1 MAPDPRPPAVA
12 VGADVGGT
20 FTDVVVAAGAGPLR
34 RAKILSTPP
43 DFERAVIRGLEQ
55 LLDESGRTAA
65 EVTDVVHATT
75 AATNAILELAGARTA
90 LLTTK
95 GFRDVLELGRVRRPS
110 LFDVTWR
117 KPPPLAPRRLRLELD
132 ERVAADGT
140 VLQTLAA
147 EEMVAAARRLRDLA
161 VESVAIC
168 FLNSFANPA
177 HERLAEEI
185 LLRECPGV
193 AVSASY
199 AVLPEIREYERA
211 STTTV
216 NAYVRPLVGRYVGAL
231 RDRLRELGV
240 GATLRIMQSNGGLL
254 PADAAAERP
263 VFMVESGP
271 AAGVTAAVFAAARLG
286 EPNVL
291 AFDMGGTT
299 AKATLIEDGAPFEAV
314 DYEVGGEMTTNRLL
328 RGGGYSVRTPSVDIA
343 EVGAGGGSVFWLDRG
358 GAPRVG
364 PRSAGAVPGPA
375 CYGLGGERCTV
386 TDANV
391 VLGYVNPQE
400 IAGGSQRIDAELAAA
415 AVREQAAAPLGAGL
429 LEAAFGVHAL
439 ANASMGRALRSV
451 SLERGR
457 DPREFTLMA
466 FGGAGP
472 IHAAALARTFR
483 IGRVIVPRS
492 PGLFS
497 ALGLLA
503 ADVRRDFVSSV
514 RRRRAA
520 VEEVAAMLDGLAVE
534 AEEALAGDGGHPTG
548 ARVERFL
555 DLRYEGQSFEL
566 TIPLAAGPLTA
577 DAFRAARRRFD
588 EEHERTYGHRVP
600 DQEVEVVNVRL
611 RATAA
616 DAGRVEALLRSLE
629 GEEGE
634 GGRGVAHREAH
645 FGPDN
650 GSARAPVVGRWAVG
664 PDPAPGPLLVEEM
677 DSTTVVPPDWT
688 VRRDGHGNL
697 VLERE
702 AGA

>member
-1 MAPDPRPPAVA
+1 M
-12 VGADVGGT
+12 GGT
-20 FTDVVVAAGAGPLR
+20 FTDVLVAGGDGPLR

-43 DFERAVIRGLEQ
+43 DFEQAVLRGLEDI
-55 LLDESGRTAA
+55 LHSTGEAA
-65 EVTDVVHATT
+65 GDVTDVVHATT

-95 GFRDVLELGRVRRPS
+95 GFRDVLEIGRVRRPS
-110 LFDVTWR
+110 LFDVAWR

-140 VLQTLAA
+140 VLKPLDA
-147 EEMVAAARRLRDLA
+147 EEVVAAARRLRELE

-168 FLNSFANPA
+168 LINSFANPA

-185 LLRECPGV
+185 LLRECPGLV
-193 AVSASY
+193 VSPSY
-199 AVLPEIREYERA
+199 VVLPEIREYERT

-240 GATLRIMQSNGGLL
+240 TATLRIMQSSGGLL
-254 PADAAAERP
+254 SADAAVERP

-271 AAGVTAAVFAAARLG
+271 AAGVTAAVFTAARLG
-286 EPNVL
+286 ESNVL
-291 AFDMGGTT
+291 SFDMGGTT

-343 EVGAGGGSVFWLDRG
+343 EVGAGGGSIFWIDRG

-375 CYGLGGERCTV
+375 CYGLGGDRCTV

-391 VLGYVNPQE
+391 VLGYVNPEE
-400 IAGGSQRIDAELAAA
+400 IAGGSQRIDSELAAEVVRTHA
-415 AVREQAAAPLGAGL
+415 ARPLDSPLLQAAL
-429 LEAAFGVHAL
+429 GVHAL

-472 IHAAALARTFR
+472 IHAAALARSFR
-483 IGRVIVPRS
+483 ITRVIVPRS

-497 ALGLLA
+497 AVGLLA
-503 ADVRRDFVSSV
+503 ADVRHDFVASYTRGSTV
-514 RRRRAA
+514 D
-520 VEEVAAMLDGLAVE
+520 L
-534 AEEALAGDGGHPTG
+534 EALEAQLETLAADARDALAADGTGVAG
-548 ARVERFL
+548 AEVERSL

-566 TIPLAAGPLTA
+566 AIPLPAGAVTGE
-577 DAFRAARRRFD
+577 AFRDTRRRFD
-588 EEHERTYGHRVP
+588 DEHERTYGHRVP
-600 DQEVEVVNVRL
+600 DQAVEIVNVRL
-611 RATAA
+611 RATSAEP
-616 DAGRVEALLRSLE
+616 RRLEALLRSLAE
-629 GEEGE
+629 MESEE
-634 GGRGVAHREAH
+634 RRFRSDRDAY
-645 FGPDN
+645 FGA
-650 GSARAPVVGRWAVG
+650 GHGTVRTPVLTRSEVGAEPG
-664 PDPAPGPLLVEEM
+664 PGPLLVEEM
-677 DSTTVVPPDWT
+677 DSTTVVPPDCT
-688 VRRDGHGNL
+688 VRRDDHGNL
-697 VLERE
+697 VLEWGPRL
-702 AGA
+702 